1 MTEKAEKEKKSGK
14 GQGKTGSSTKEP
26 QKKGSSGS
34 ENGSNGSNGGGVDKS
49 EAKKKSPPTSEDL
62 KRYENYVG
70 QKWTGRCRWF
80 NVVKGFGFIDPYFEE
95 AKKHDDDVFVHQ
107 VILILVIN

>member
-14 GQGKTGSSTKEP
+14 NQAGKAGGNTKIT
-26 QKKGSSGS
+26 QKGSSGS

-49 EAKKKSPPTSEDL
+49 EAKKKSPPSVEDL
-62 KRYENYVG
+62 KRYETYVG

-95 AKKHDDDVFVHQ
+95 AKQHDDDVFVHQ
-107 VILILVIN
+107 VSFG